1 MIARRILLA
10 AMLAAGFG
18 ATEAAPG
25 HAQAYPSKPI
35 KLVLPYTPGSP
46 NDVLAR
52 LVAPSLSARL
62 GQPLVVDN
70 RPGGGTSIG
79 TKSVMAAEPDGYTLL
94 FSNSPTLLIV
104 PLAHKSFTY
113 DPLSDF
119 AAIGQIASSANVM
132 VIAPSVPAKSVQ
144 EFVAYAK
151 ANPGKLNFG
160 FGQGTQ
166 PHLVGEMFKVATAT
180 DIASIPYRGG
190 AHAITDL
197 LGGRIHMNIGT
208 VATLLPLIRD
218 GRLRALAVT
227 STTRSP
233 DLPEVPT
240 MAEAGY
246 PAVTSVSYYGIL
258 GPAGLAAD
266 IVGKLNGDVNE
277 SLKSA
282 ELTASMAKLGFAPV
296 SGSPRDFATRL
307 AAETQKWAPVVR
319 ATGFQME

>member
-1 MIARRILLA
+1 MIAKRILLA
-10 AMLAAGFG
+10 AIAAAGFG
-18 ATEAAPG
+18 ATEVGPG
-25 HAQAYPSKPI
+25 HAQSYPSKPI

-52 LVAPSLSARL
+52 LVAPSLSSRL

-79 TKSVMAAEPDGYTLL
+79 TKAVMAAEADGYTLL

-119 AAIGQIASSANVM
+119 VAIAMVASSANVM

-166 PHLVGEMFKVATAT
+166 PHLVGEMFKVATGT

-190 AHAITDL
+190 AQAITDV

-208 VATLLPLIRD
+208 VATLAPLIRD
-218 GRLRALAVT
+218 GKLKALT

-233 DLPEVPT
+233 DLPDVPT
-240 MAEAGY
+240 MAESGY

-266 IVGKLNGDVNE
+266 VVGKLNRDVNE
-277 SLKSA
+277 SLKST
-282 ELTASMAKLGFAPV
+282 ELRASMAKLGFEPV
-296 SGSPRDFATRL
+296 SGSPQDFAARL
-307 AAETQKWAPVVR
+307 ATETQKWAPVVK